1 MEKPKEFA
9 KSCSRDKSK
18 FYILETLFYRA
29 STILQIPW
37 VSPCSHC
44 AVTVQSLCS
53 HCAVTVQWPCRRY
66 KKRRTGVSVYAKLYQ
81 TTAKGC
87 DFDLRFALVVPCPCQ
102 SLFFF
107 AHARRLG
114 RDNKIHCGRR
124 ANYSGIHLLHRGV
137 TAWALEPNGPA

>member
-53 HCAVTVQWPCRRY
+53 HCAVTVQ
-66 KKRRTGVSVYAKLYQ
+66 SLYSGHADAIKSEGRAFRSTPSFTRQ
-81 TTAKGC
+81 LQKAAISIC
-87 DFDLRFALVVPCPCQ
+87 VLPWLCHVHA
-102 SLFFF
+102 SLFSSSLMRGGWAATIKSIAGAEPIIAVYTFF
-107 AHARRLG
+107 
-114 RDNKIHCGRR
+114 
-124 ANYSGIHLLHRGV
+124 
-137 TAWALEPNGPA
+137 TAG